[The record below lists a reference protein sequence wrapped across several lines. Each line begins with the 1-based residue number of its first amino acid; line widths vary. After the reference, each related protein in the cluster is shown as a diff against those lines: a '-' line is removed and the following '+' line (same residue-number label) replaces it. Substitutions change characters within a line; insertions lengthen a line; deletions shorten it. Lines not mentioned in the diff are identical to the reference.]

1 MAKKKSAGRRLPQ
14 GATPRTFGNGRA
26 AQAGTS
32 PAPSV
37 EEPQAGATQAAGAR
51 PSPRDGAGSSVAARP
66 TYQEYRR
73 HAAAVRSESRPQQP
87 LREEYR
93 YVPGDL
99 KRLGLLASGM
109 VVLMLL
115 LGLIIH

>member
-1 MAKKKSAGRRLPQ
+1 
-14 GATPRTFGNGRA
+14 
-26 AQAGTS
+26 
-32 PAPSV
+32 
-37 EEPQAGATQAAGAR
+37 
-51 PSPRDGAGSSVAARP
+51 VASRP

-73 HAAAVRSESRPQQP
+73 RAAAVRSETRPQLP
-87 LREEYR
+87 LRDEYR

-109 VVLMLL
+109 VVLMLA